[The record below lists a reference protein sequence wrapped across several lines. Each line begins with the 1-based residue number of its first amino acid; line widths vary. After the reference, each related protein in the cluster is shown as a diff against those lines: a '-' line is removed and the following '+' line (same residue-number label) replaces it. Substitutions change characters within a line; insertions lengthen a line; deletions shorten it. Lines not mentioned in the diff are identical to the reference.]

1 MKKLKLFWVCV
12 FCLGLT
18 VGCSSTKEVEKPQT
32 AEELYNQAHDDL
44 DKTSYKKAAETFEK
58 VELEYPYSKWATK
71 AKIMGAYAYYKDQKY
86 DDAILSLDRFI
97 KFHPGNKDIAY
108 AYYLKAL
115 CYYEQ
120 ITGVEKDQE
129 NTRLALQALRQVI
142 TRFPNT
148 EYAKDAS
155 LKLEL
160 TYDHLAGKEM
170 EVGRYY
176 LKQDNYLSALNRFS
190 VVVNDYQMTSHIEE
204 ALYRQVEIY
213 TILGLSQEANQAYRV
228 LEYNYPKSKWTKAAR
243 KVLKIK

>member
-1 MKKLKLFWVCV
+1 MKKSLGI
-12 FCLGLT
+12 LGLALMLSIS
-18 VGCSSTKEVEKPQT
+18 GCASTDKDTDQMS
-32 AEELYNQAHDDL
+32 AEELYNLAYEKMEQ
-44 DKTSYKKAAETFEK
+44 TSYKTAAETFEK
-58 VELEYPYSKWATK
+58 VELEHPYSKWAVK
-71 AKIMGAYAYYKDQKY
+71 AKLMGAYSFYKAKDY
-86 DDAILSLDRFI
+86 DSAIIALDRFI
-97 KFHPGNKDIAY
+97 KFHPGNQDVAY

-120 ITGVEKDQE
+120 IVGVEKDQE

-176 LKQDNYLSALNRFS
+176 LKQENYLSALNRFS
-190 VVVNDYQMTSHIEE
+190 VVVNDFQMTSHIEE

-213 TILGLSQEANQAYRV
+213 TILGLKKEAADALRV
-228 LEYNYPKSKWTKAAR
+228 LERNYPKSLWYQKAAA
-243 KVLKIK
+243 LQA

>member
-1 MKKLKLFWVCV
+1 MTKLKLFLVCI
-12 FCLGLT
+12 FCLGLAAA
-18 VGCSSTKEVEKPQT
+18 CSSTKEVEKPKT
-32 AEELYNQAHDDL
+32 AEELYNQAHNDL
-44 DKTSYKKAAETFEK
+44 DRTAYKKAAETFEK
-58 VELEYPYSKWATK
+58 VELEHPYSKWATK

-97 KFHPGNKDIAY
+97 KFHPGNKDITY

-176 LKQDNYLSALNRFS
+176 LNQENYLSALNRFS

-213 TILGLSQEANQAYRV
+213 TILGLKRRPDRLSESWNITIPRANG
-228 LEYNYPKSKWTKAAR
+228 PKMPERS
-243 KVLKIK
+243 

>member
-1 MKKLKLFWVCV
+1 MTKLKLFLVCI
-12 FCLGLT
+12 FCLGLAAA
-18 VGCSSTKEVEKPQT
+18 CSSTKEVEKPKT
-32 AEELYNQAHDDL
+32 AEELYNQAHNDL
-44 DKTSYKKAAETFEK
+44 DRTAYKKAAETFEK
-58 VELEYPYSKWATK
+58 VELEHPYSKWATK

-97 KFHPGNKDIAY
+97 KFHPGNKDITY
-108 AYYLKAL
+108 A

-176 LKQDNYLSALNRFS
+176 LNQENYLSALNRFS

-213 TILGLSQEANQAYRV
+213 TILGLKKEAGQAFRV
-228 LEYNYPKSKWTKAAR
+228 LEYNYPKSKWTEDAR
-243 KVLKIK
+243 KVLK

>member
-1 MKKLKLFWVCV
+1 MKKLAWLFCC
-12 FCLGLT
+12 FLAIT
-18 VGCSSTKEVEKPQT
+18 ACSTTPE
-32 AEELYNQAHDDL
+32 AEEQLSAERLYNRGYKEL
-44 DKTSYKKAAETFEK
+44 DKTQYAKAALSFEK
-58 VELEYPYSKWATK
+58 VELEHPYSKWATK
-71 AKIMGAYAYYKDQKY
+71 AKLMGAYAYYKDQKY

-97 KFHPGNKDIAY
+97 KYHPGNKDIAY

-176 LKQDNYLSALNRFS
+176 LNQENYLSALNRFS

-213 TILGLSQEANQAYRV
+213 TILGLKKEAGQAFRV
-228 LEYNYPKSKWTKAAR
+228 LEYNYPKSKWTEDAR
-243 KVLKIK
+243 KVLK

>member
-1 MKKLKLFWVCV
+1 MTKLKLFLVCI
-12 FCLGLT
+12 FCLGLAAA
-18 VGCSSTKEVEKPQT
+18 CSSTKEVEKPKT
-32 AEELYNQAHDDL
+32 AEELYNQAHNDL
-44 DKTSYKKAAETFEK
+44 DRTAYKKAAETFEK
-58 VELEYPYSKWATK
+58 VELEHPYSKWATK

-176 LKQDNYLSALNRFS
+176 LNQENYLSALNRFS

-213 TILGLSQEANQAYRV
+213 TILGLKKEAGQAFRSW
-228 LEYNYPKSKWTKAAR
+228 NITIPRANGPKMPERS
-243 KVLKIK
+243 